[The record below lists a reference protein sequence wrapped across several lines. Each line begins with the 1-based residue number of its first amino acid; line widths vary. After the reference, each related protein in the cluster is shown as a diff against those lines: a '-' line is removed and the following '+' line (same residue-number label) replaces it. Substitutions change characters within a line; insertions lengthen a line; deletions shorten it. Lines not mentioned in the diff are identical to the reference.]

1 MKRKYKNILLTGA
14 SGTLGQA
21 VQKAGGFSSLLTP
34 SRREMDITELKS
46 VENYFNERQIDGIIH
61 CAALARI
68 SVCERDPLKALDTN
82 IVGTTNLVKT
92 VLKKS
97 PTVRF
102 VHIST
107 DGVYPGVKGEYKEKD
122 ATVPYN
128 RYGWTKLGAECAVN
142 LLSDFCIIRTNFFNP
157 EHVTFDSSATDIFTS
172 KVPAQELAQAIAV
185 LMESDF
191 VGTVNVGGKRESDF
205 RRYKKFKPSLKACKR
220 KDILREIDFKIY
232 ADSSMDTSLWKK
244 IQKSKRSK

>member
-128 RYGWTKLGAECAVN
+128 RYGWTK
-142 LLSDFCIIRTNFFNP
+142 
-157 EHVTFDSSATDIFTS
+157 
-172 KVPAQELAQAIAV
+172 
-185 LMESDF
+185 
-191 VGTVNVGGKRESDF
+191 
-205 RRYKKFKPSLKACKR
+205 
-220 KDILREIDFKIY
+220 
-232 ADSSMDTSLWKK
+232 
-244 IQKSKRSK
+244 